1 MPNAFAFLIL
11 GLWPLVSVGLFRAL
25 PAGRALLASLIVAYL
40 FLPPPPAAFDFP
52 LIPPMTKETLPSLS
66 VLLICLIMYRGK
78 FRLLPDSKLATAAV
92 AAFVCVPVLTTFSNL
107 DPVFYGRVGLPG
119 MGVKDAVSLVLQ
131 QFILITPMLL
141 ARAFLADDRNL
152 KELLIA
158 LSIAGLVYSLPML
171 VEVRLSPQLN
181 IWIYGYFQHN
191 FEQMVRYG
199 GFRPIVFLYHGL
211 WVAFFA
217 MTSLVSM
224 TILFRS
230 ETGPKKV
237 MLIFAMIYMATVLI
251 LCKSAGSILYAMLLL
266 PLLLVVPT
274 ALQLRIAVLLAVL
287 AIAYPTLKA
296 ADLIPEATILQQAS
310 RIDAERAGSL
320 QFRLENENILLD
332 RALERP
338 IFGWGS
344 WGRNHILDP
353 VTGRIMT
360 VTDGLWVITLGVY
373 GWVGFFAQFL
383 LMTSPILLLWTK
395 YRNDRTALIPPY
407 VAGMCLLLAVN
418 ILDLMPNATL
428 TPITWLMAGALLG
441 YAEKETVAADVPQ
454 RKPKMKLR
462 SIM

>member
-1 MPNAFAFLIL
+1 MPNAFAFLVL
-11 GLWPLVSVGLFRAL
+11 GLWPLVSVGLFRTF
-25 PAGRALLASLIVAYL
+25 PVGRALLASLILAYL

-52 LIPPMTKETLPSLS
+52 LVPPMTKETLPSLS

-78 FRLLPDSKLATAAV
+78 FRLLPESKLATAAV
-92 AAFVCVPVLTTFSNL
+92 IAFVCVPVLTTLSNL

-119 MGVKDAVSLVLQ
+119 MGIKDAVSLVLQ

-141 ARAFLADDRNL
+141 ARAFLASDRNL

-158 LSIAGLVYSLPML
+158 LSVAGLVYSLPML
-171 VEVRLSPQLN
+171 LEVRLSPQLN
-181 IWIYGYFQHN
+181 VWVYGYFQHS

-217 MTSLVSM
+217 MTALVSM

-230 ETGPKKV
+230 ETGPKKA
-237 MLIFAMIYMATVLI
+237 MLIIAMIYMATVLV
-251 LCKSAGSILYAMLLL
+251 LCKSAGSIIYAMFLL
-266 PLLLVVPT
+266 PLLLVIPA
-274 ALQLRIAVLLAVL
+274 ALQLRIAVVLAVL
-287 AIAYPTLKA
+287 ALAYPTLKA
-296 ADLIPEATILQQAS
+296 AHLIPEAKILEQAA
-310 RIDAERAGSL
+310 RFDADRAGSL
-320 QFRLENENILLD
+320 QFRLENENVLLD

-338 IFGWGS
+338 ILGWGS

-383 LMTSPILLLWTK
+383 LMTSPIFLLWTK
-395 YRNDRTALIPPY
+395 YRNDRTAIIPPF
-407 VAGMCLLLAVN
+407 VGGMCLLLGVN
-418 ILDLMPNATL
+418 VLDLMPNATL

-441 YAEKETVAADVPQ
+441 YAETSAVAHKE
-454 RKPKMKLR
+454 PKMKLR